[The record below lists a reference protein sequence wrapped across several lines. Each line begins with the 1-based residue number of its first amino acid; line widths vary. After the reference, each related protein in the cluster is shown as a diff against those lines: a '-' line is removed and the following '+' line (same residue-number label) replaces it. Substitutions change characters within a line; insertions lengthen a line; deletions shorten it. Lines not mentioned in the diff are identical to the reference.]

1 VLQVDEEKRQPA
13 IPSSCPVKQH
23 ALLSLYGSVAIW
35 KSDVTDIHHHWL
47 KRTCVVMCDR
57 DFVHCRWLIMQLLA
71 ALLTSTVIWKSR
83 LIVCTLLRTYNVTLP
98 LHASLNHGSVL
109 GDWM

>member
-57 DFVHCRWLIMQLLA
+57 DFVHCR
-71 ALLTSTVIWKSR
+71 
-83 LIVCTLLRTYNVTLP
+83 
-98 LHASLNHGSVL
+98 
-109 GDWM
+109 